1 MTELDVT
8 TLWIGMLNKLKE
20 TIPPNLYTIWIESSI
35 IPYSYENNI
44 LILDTSQKFLC
55 SYLSNNYLDDLKK
68 AAFSV
73 TGVPTTVKL
82 ICSAKESPD
91 TTTPSKTVDKSDLQ
105 PIPKQ
110 VKETHTDFELVPV
123 NMTLSTSEKKKET
136 PSLSIKEAKNISIP
150 STENQ
155 LDTTYTFDSFI
166 VGNSNRIAFAK
177 ALAVAESPGRKEFNP
192 LYIYGAS
199 GLGKTH
205 LMHAIGH
212 SILKKFPH
220 MRLRSIT
227 SEDFVNEFIKCIQD
241 KNTESF
247 RQQYRNIDVLL
258 VDDIQFLGRG
268 DKDSSKEE
276 FFHTFNKLQQDKKQI
291 VLTSDRPPLDIERM
305 EERLR
310 SRFQSGSV
318 AWIDP
323 PDLETRTAI
332 LKTWADKYNLS
343 IDNDAI
349 NYIASNVSENIR
361 ELSGAFNNIRDLA
374 STEHTSI
381 TLSLTQ
387 RALRYLIQNKT
398 TKKYISIEEIINV
411 VCKFYNINYKD
422 IMGKKKTKDI
432 ALPRQIAMYLCREL
446 TENTY
451 PYIGTCF
458 GGRDHTTVMHACTK
472 INTKYIADERFK
484 NSIDKLINTIK
495 QVDN

>member
-1 MTELDVT
+1 
-8 TLWIGMLNKLKE
+8 
-20 TIPPNLYTIWIESSI
+20 
-35 IPYSYENNI
+35 
-44 LILDTSQKFLC
+44 
-55 SYLSNNYLDDLKK
+55 
-68 AAFSV
+68 
-73 TGVPTTVKL
+73 
-82 ICSAKESPD
+82 
-91 TTTPSKTVDKSDLQ
+91 
-105 PIPKQ
+105 
-110 VKETHTDFELVPV
+110 
-123 NMTLSTSEKKKET
+123 
-136 PSLSIKEAKNISIP
+136 
-150 STENQ
+150 
-155 LDTTYTFDSFI
+155 
-166 VGNSNRIAFAK
+166 
-177 ALAVAESPGRKEFNP
+177 
-192 LYIYGAS
+192 
-199 GLGKTH
+199 
-205 LMHAIGH
+205 
-212 SILKKFPH
+212 

-422 IMGKKKTKDI
+422 IMGKK
-432 ALPRQIAMYLCREL
+432 RR
-446 TENTY
+446 
-451 PYIGTCF
+451 
-458 GGRDHTTVMHACTK
+458 K
-472 INTKYIADERFK
+472 ILLYH
-484 NSIDKLINTIK
+484 DK
-495 QVDN
+495 